1 MENHYENT
9 GKQPSQ
15 ASRLILALYKE
26 IIHQKKNKGS
36 RILIQKLQQKV
47 DELVRQAGDK
57 QKTNRKR

>member
-1 MENHYENT
+1 MENQYKKT
-9 GKQPSQ
+9 GKQPSH

-36 RILIQKLQQKV
+36 RIMIQKLQQKV

-57 QKTNRKR
+57 QETNKKH